1 MTKDQD
7 QVHIFVRISEFY
19 PWATAMILIDFF
31 SFRIGLSVI
40 DLLRSTSLIPYHS
53 YMVAKWGRCATCR
66 LAI

>member
-31 SFRIGLSVI
+31 QLSNRPVE
-40 DLLRSTSLIPYHS
+40 
-53 YMVAKWGRCATCR
+53 WGRCATCR